1 MTQTPWWWCT
11 WQNKNKSSPTSSNS
25 QTSLLKFNCCSV
37 LYSNPAYIDL
47 PSQLDLEVAILCTTS
62 CQTFP
67 LDSDQEG
74 CLPLPVPPAH
84 VILLF
89 HLPRSSSCP
98 TCRVPCS
105 TNTLA
110 HKINPLP
117 WLPTSCSPS
126 PVSLS
131 LSWSTTPPSQPLS
144 LKSNHRSNLLQSGD
158 EYPAPHITLPR
169 VCSCQE
175 VIFLVWILRSMKEE
189 QVADSLG
196 EFAQE
201 LIEKLPHHL
210 H

>member
-1 MTQTPWWWCT
+1 MTPTPWWWCT

-47 PSQLDLEVAILCTTS
+47 PSQLDLEVAILCITS
-62 CQTFP
+62 CQTFT
-67 LDSDQEG
+67 LDSDQED
-74 CLPLPVPPAH
+74 CLPLPVPPAQ

-144 LKSNHRSNLLQSGD
+144 LTKATTAATFYSQVMSILLPTSHCQGCAHVKRSSSWSG
-158 EYPAPHITLPR
+158 
-169 VCSCQE
+169 
-175 VIFLVWILRSMKEE
+175 FWGVWRRSK
-189 QVADSLG
+189 
-196 EFAQE
+196 
-201 LIEKLPHHL
+201 
-210 H
+210 